1 MINPFRTGGVF
12 GLRLVSCIGFRM
24 FRFGVFEVFEK
35 KQLSDSGCTL
45 VAAVLK

>member
-12 GLRLVSCIGFRM
+12 GLRLVSDVGEMYLRLSEKFR
-24 FRFGVFEVFEK
+24 EK
-35 KQLSDSGCTL
+35 IQLSDSGCTL